1 MVDAIGGIHLYFRD
15 PLKDT
20 MSGLNVPKT
29 GCQLVHGGRALAL
42 VRSRHLQY
50 EVGGVWYNDYG
61 SDFTRIH
68 NQQAFF
74 RAVIHQL
81 NSQITNPFALND
93 FIGAATHNLTIDQTL
108 TEGTL
113 VKLAGEFHNFPPG
126 SLKSETLPTVGPY
139 ITSGGAEVLLPAAGP
154 DEAMIA
160 KFLAFGA
167 SLPKGS
173 TTTSTTKPGGTG
185 ASTSTTVATQNK
197 TTVTTVAQAPAGE
210 TPIYNTQSQP
220 YDPVP
225 C

>member
-1 MVDAIGGIHLYFRD
+1 M
-15 PLKDT
+15 PT
-20 MSGLNVPKT
+20 T

-50 EVGGVWYNDYG
+50 EIGGVWYDDYG

-93 FIGAATHNLTIDQTL
+93 FISAATRNLTIDQTL

-113 VKLAGEFHNFPPG
+113 VKLAGEFHNFPAG

-139 ITSGGAEVLLPAAGP
+139 ITPGGAEVLLPAAGP

-160 KFLAFGA
+160 KFLAFGT
-167 SLPKGS
+167 SPPKGS
-173 TTTSTTKPGGTG
+173 STKAKTG
-185 ASTSTTVATQNK
+185 ASSTSTTTTVASQNK